1 MTIKLNKEFEYCRPD
16 HIAECSENCPD
27 DLYKLLWN
35 KGVEYQEEQEQK
47 FAKKCGYSNISEWKQ
62 AGNTPAD
69 YMQEVNISNGL
80 LDLLLLII
88 LGFDLGDLGFPR
100 SFTTFGFGIS
110 SST

>member
-27 DLYKLLWN
+27 DLYRLLWN
-35 KGVEYQEEQEQK
+35 KGVEYQAEQEQK

-69 YMQEVNISNGL
+69 YMQEVNISKIWHL
-80 LDLLLLII
+80 
-88 LGFDLGDLGFPR
+88 
-100 SFTTFGFGIS
+100 FTDEEKVKINNFAKIVKW
-110 SST
+110 